1 MMIKKKRRNIRIAL
15 ISLLM
20 LINQAF
26 AIDGHKTLA
35 IGADAPDFSLTGI
48 DGKTYTLQSF
58 KNAKVLAIVFM
69 CNHCPTSQAYEDR
82 VIKMTSDYAA
92 KGVSVVA
99 INPNNPNSLRLDEL
113 GYSDV
118 GDSFED
124 MKVRA
129 KDRSFNFPYLYDGET
144 EITSNKYGPTATPHI
159 FIFDKDRKLR
169 YNGRIDDMENPAKT
183 AHSLD
188 ARNAIEAL
196 LNNKEVPV
204 AVTKTFGCSIKWL
217 EKADWKQKSAIQW
230 ANEPVKLDT
239 ISVAGIRDVL
249 KNRSDRL
256 RLINLWA
263 TWCGPCV
270 AEFPD
275 LVTINH
281 MYRDRGLEL
290 VTISADEPANK
301 DKALRFLQRQQA
313 SGTNYIYS
321 GDDKYKMIE
330 AVDPKWDGALPYT
343 ILVDPG
349 GKIVYTHQG
358 VIDAEE
364 LKKVIFDNP
373 MLGRIYKEPDT
384 KQ

>member
-1 MMIKKKRRNIRIAL
+1 
-15 ISLLM
+15 
-20 LINQAF
+20 
-26 AIDGHKTLA
+26 
-35 IGADAPDFSLTGI
+35 
-48 DGKTYTLQSF
+48 
-58 KNAKVLAIVFM
+58 
-69 CNHCPTSQAYEDR
+69 
-82 VIKMTSDYAA
+82 
-92 KGVSVVA
+92 
-99 INPNNPNSLRLDEL
+99 
-113 GYSDV
+113 
-118 GDSFED
+118 
-124 MKVRA
+124 
-129 KDRSFNFPYLYDGET
+129 
-144 EITSNKYGPTATPHI
+144 
-159 FIFDKDRKLR
+159 
-169 YNGRIDDMENPAKT
+169 
-183 AHSLD
+183 
-188 ARNAIEAL
+188 
-196 LNNKEVPV
+196 VPV

-217 EKADWKQKSAIQW
+217 EKADWKQKAAIQW

-239 ISVAGIRDVL
+239 ISVAGISDVL
-249 KNRSDRL
+249 KNHSDKL

-301 DKALRFLQRQQA
+301 DKALKFLQRQQA

-349 GKIVYTHQG
+349 GKIVYAHQG
-358 VIDAEE
+358 AIDAEE

>member
-1 MMIKKKRRNIRIAL
+1 MKDHIARL
-15 ISLLM
+15 SFILL
-20 LINQAF
+20 LALSNLAF
-26 AIDGHKTLA
+26 AIDGHKTLE
-35 IGADAPDFSLTGI
+35 IGADAPDFSLPGI

-58 KNAKVLAIVFM
+58 KNTKVLVVVFM

-82 VIKMTSDYAA
+82 IVKLTSDYAA

-99 INPNNPNSLRLDEL
+99 INPNNPASLRLDEL

-129 KDRSFNFPYLYDGET
+129 KDRRFNFPYLYDGET

-159 FIFDKDRKLR
+159 FIFDKTRKLR

-183 AHSLD
+183 PHSLD

-204 AVTKTFGCSIKWL
+204 AVTKTFGCSIKWA
-217 EKADWKQKSAIQW
+217 EKSDWIQKAAIRW
-230 ANEPVKLDT
+230 AKEPVKIDT
-239 ISVAGIRDVL
+239 INVAGIKEVL
-249 KNRSDRL
+249 KNHSDKL

-290 VTISADEPANK
+290 VSISADEPANK
-301 DKALRFLQRQQA
+301 DKALKFLQRQQA
-313 SGTNYIYS
+313 SGTNYIYV

-343 ILVDPG
+343 ILVQPD
-349 GKIVYTHQG
+349 GKIVYAHG
-358 VIDAEE
+358 GAIDAEE
-364 LKKVIFDNP
+364 LKKIIFNHP
-373 MLGRIYKEPDT
+373 MIGRIYKESDL
-384 KQ
+384 KK